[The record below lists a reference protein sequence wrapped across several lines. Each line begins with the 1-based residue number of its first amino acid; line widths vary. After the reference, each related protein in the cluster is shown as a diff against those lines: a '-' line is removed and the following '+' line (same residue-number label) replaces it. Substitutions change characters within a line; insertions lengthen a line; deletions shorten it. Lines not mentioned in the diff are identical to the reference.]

1 MMLVRIDD
9 KEREKQAQEDF
20 EEAARKLA
28 EINTKR
34 PLTKEQAE
42 DLTRRST

>member
-1 MMLVRIDD
+1 MLVRVDD
-9 KEREKQAQEDF
+9 KKREQNSREEL

-28 EINTKR
+28 EINNKR

-42 DLTRRST
+42 DLSRRAT

>member
-1 MMLVRIDD
+1 MD
-9 KEREKQAQEDF
+9 KQREQDAKKAF
-20 EEAARKLA
+20 EEAARTLA
-28 EINTKR
+28 EINNKR